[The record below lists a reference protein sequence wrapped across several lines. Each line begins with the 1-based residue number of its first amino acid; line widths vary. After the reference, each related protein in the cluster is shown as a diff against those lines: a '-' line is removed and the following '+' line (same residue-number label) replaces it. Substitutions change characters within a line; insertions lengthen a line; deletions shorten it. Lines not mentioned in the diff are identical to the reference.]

1 METRSH
7 VHEIELF
14 ASPAEV
20 FRLLVTP
27 SAIREWWSAARAIV
41 IARTGGVWC
50 AAWGD
55 REDDPDYI
63 TAAIIK
69 VYDPPQ
75 RLVLSDFDYYAKS
88 GPLPFDASLTTE
100 FRISARGPN
109 RSSESTRRDSR
120 RISSRT
126 SSTRDARL
134 AGVRRSTPSE
144 CTSTLTTSSNRNGG
158 RGVTGKS

>member
-100 FRISARGPN
+100 FRISARGA
-109 RSSESTRRDSR
+109 ESVLRVNQTGFPADSVADEFYKGCEVGWR
-120 RISSRT
+120 QT
-126 SSTRDARL
+126 FDAIRMYVD
-134 AGVRRSTPSE
+134 AHNV
-144 CTSTLTTSSNRNGG
+144 
-158 RGVTGKS
+158 